1 MNEVV
6 TLPNRINLA
15 RRVDGVEPV
24 KTDVGRFRVCDLVIE
39 SGVAFPELMESVDG
53 RSDCRFQVLPAGKGF
68 HGEFTWF
75 HRWSTPANGVWLSL
89 GVRGED
95 YLLRFPDLGD
105 FLISRD
111 AKEIRCRPLPGTPAS
126 TLRHLFLDQVIPLIL
141 SRRELLVLHASA
153 VLTPHGAIAF
163 VGKSGQG
170 KSTLAACFGQI
181 GCPLIS
187 DDYLVLRKTGQAWA
201 AIPSYPGV
209 RLWPEA
215 SDGVFSILPET
226 TEIAH
231 YTKKRRVSDPALVPF
246 AGRPYS
252 LRGLYFLDGD
262 GEMVQPGPSIA
273 LSDPREAFMKLVAC
287 AFNLDIRDKSLL
299 RNQFDAI
306 GHLRNRLPC
315 FRLQYERDFSAL
327 PALRQL
333 IVAQNSSQE

>member
-39 SGVAFPELMESVDG
+39 SGVAFPELIESVDG

-111 AKEIRCRPLPGTPAS
+111 AKESRCRPLPGTPAS

-246 AGRPYS
+246 AGDHIPCAACTS
-252 LRGLYFLDGD
+252 STA
-262 GEMVQPGPSIA
+262 MVRWSSRDRQFA

-306 GHLRNRLPC
+306 GHLRTRLPC
-315 FRLQYERDFSAL
+315 FRCNMSGIFPRCPRF
-327 PALRQL
+327 
-333 IVAQNSSQE
+333 VN